1 VNNTFVTLLASS
13 CLVLTGGSAYAQT
26 ARARIANTPIRA
38 EANPTSAIIATL
50 HEGDSVEVV
59 DTQGSWYRV
68 LVPGN
73 QGKPQVGYVLVRLIE
88 IGGAD
93 ATSARSPS
101 EAAPAAPPGRG
112 NRGAE
117 IPPTMAQLQSQSK
130 KPTEREEALKANV
143 DALRAQFEALQS
155 PSAEPEV
162 TGRRGPTVRRTLAT
176 VKKAFVIP
184 VDDLGDD
191 RPVAACFA
199 EHLSKL
205 SPIEAVTTREEADV
219 VLRVKAHL
227 PGQSARHALGSMGGR
242 PSADVFAEL
251 PDGTKLWNDGT
262 KLGSGWSND
271 KGLSIQNNQTTEC
284 ALADDLI
291 DTLRGAMRKARDK
304 K

>member
-1 VNNTFVTLLASS
+1 
-13 CLVLTGGSAYAQT
+13 VLTGSTAFAQT
-26 ARARIANTPIRA
+26 ARARIANTPIRG
-38 EANPTSAIIATL
+38 EANLTSAIIATL

-73 QGKPQVGYVLVRLIE
+73 QSKPQVGYVLARLIE
-88 IGGAD
+88 IVGVD
-93 ATSARSPS
+93 ATSTPLPS
-101 EAAPAAPPGRG
+101 EAAPVPPTSHPNQGV
-112 NRGAE
+112 E
-117 IPPTMAQLQSQSK
+117 IPPTMAQLQSRPRK
-130 KPTEREEALKANV
+130 ATEREQALKANV
-143 DALRAQFEALQS
+143 DALRAQVEALQS
-155 PSAEPEV
+155 SPPSAEPEPQD
-162 TGRRGPTVRRTLAT
+162 RRRPTVTRTLAT

-205 SPIEAVTTREEADV
+205 SPIEAVNTKEEADV

-227 PGQSARHALGSMGGR
+227 PGQAARHALGSMGGR

-251 PDGTKLWNDGT
+251 PDGTRLWNDGT

-291 DTLRGAMRKARDK
+291 NTLRDAMRKARGK